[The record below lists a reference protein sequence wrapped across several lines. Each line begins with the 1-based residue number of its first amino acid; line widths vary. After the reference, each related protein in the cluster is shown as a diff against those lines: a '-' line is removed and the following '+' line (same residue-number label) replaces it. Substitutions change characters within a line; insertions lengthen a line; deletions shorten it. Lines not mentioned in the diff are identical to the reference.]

1 MMAKKVANKEMYQE
15 LISSLKTRISIYE
28 KELDMTNFKKKVD
41 ILTNEVIN
49 RESGKTEIDYGPYI
63 KRANTFLKE
72 LDKVYSPLYDVA
84 YLTTYVESK
93 LDTMDETNKNIR
105 IDSARKLVSNLT
117 SMVPSDNVDV
127 NKVAN
132 RAYKVLYQSILHEAM
147 IDRRDTIC
155 FALFMEN
162 DEIAKIIEK
171 LVKED
176 AKDIPN
182 IKSII
187 DNDIANYGRF
197 NILSD
202 TVIKSIGLRTMK
214 DKNDAFNQRKRTAT
228 MELFD
233 HYDKVY
239 KEKEKL
245 DNEKIERKLNLRNL
259 RVNLA
264 KARLVVLSCSL
275 VPILIMAGTTILG
288 AKTAVK
294 YKTIAKTY
302 NEETKEMVNEAV
314 SYGPSNH
321 ELSIKKTDTWNV
333 KANGKGYERFVSEY
347 KYTGEKDINEV
358 SVDELLNSIQYVNGY
373 FEEVSELPH
382 EDSNLRPGII
392 VTETIRNQDGF
403 GSGLSESLG
412 GALSGLCSGALI
424 NLMLKHLGLY
434 NEKKKNKAKDDIKN
448 DKYELNGI
456 VEWRVVK
463 ERYENLKGK
472 MVKLKEEH
480 KVAIDRYKV
489 AEYITPE
496 AIEQAKTYT
505 YKK

>member
-1 MMAKKVANKEMYQE
+1 MAKRIANKEMYQE
-15 LISSLKTRISIYE
+15 AISVLKSRISIYE
-28 KELDMTNFKKKVD
+28 KELDMTNFKRKVD
-41 ILTNEVIN
+41 ILISEVIN
-49 RESGKTEIDYGPYI
+49 RETGKTEIDYSPYV
-63 KRANTFLKE
+63 KRANAFLKE

-84 YLTTYVESK
+84 NLTTYVESK

-117 SMVPSDNVDV
+117 MLVPSDNVDV

-147 IDRRDTIC
+147 IDRRDTIS

-162 DEIAKIIEK
+162 DEIAKNIEK

-176 AKDIPN
+176 AKDIPD

-202 TVIKSIGLRTMK
+202 SIIKSIGLKTMK
-214 DKNDAFNQRKRTAT
+214 DKNDAFNERKRTAT

-239 KEKEKL
+239 KEKAKL

-259 RVNLA
+259 RVNLT
-264 KARLVVLSCSL
+264 KARLKLISYVLI
-275 VPILIMAGTTILG
+275 PTMIFAGGILG
-288 AKTAVK
+288 GGRLGAL
-294 YKTIAKTY
+294 YKSISKTY
-302 NEETKEMVNEAV
+302 NEETKEMVNEEI
-314 SYGPSNH
+314 SYGASYH
-321 ELSIKKTDTWNV
+321 ELSIKKIDNWNI
-333 KANGKGYERFVSEY
+333 KSNGKGYERFVSEY

-358 SVDELLNSIQYVNGY
+358 SVDELLGSIQYVNGH
-373 FEEVSELPH
+373 FEEVNELPR
-382 EDSNLRPGII
+382 EDSKLKPGII
-392 VTETIRNQDGF
+392 VTETIRNTDRNIDPAGI
-403 GSGLSESLG
+403 GLG
-412 GALSGLCSGALI
+412 IVAAA
-424 NLMLKHLGLY
+424 LMLSLLYRLGFDKNAKKY
-434 NEKKKNKAKDDIKN
+434 QEIVEKC
-448 DKYELNGI
+448 KYELNGI

-463 ERYENLKGK
+463 KRYENLKGK
-472 MVKLKEEH
+472 MVKIEEEH
-480 KVAIDRYKV
+480 KVAIDRYNV
-489 AEYITPE
+489 AKYITPE

-505 YKK
+505 YKR